1 MSAVGGV
8 RSHGDVTVYDVARA
22 LPGIEELRDH
32 SRGLAMVEAVLS
44 PEWESRY
51 YSFDAHWS
59 ETEQLASMK
68 NGSGDEYTIVLS
80 PAGVF
85 ARAFAH
91 ESPMSPFGPLADGVT
106 WPGVIDGVPEAF
118 REYLTEPAFTDEDGV
133 HVTTACLWREPADT
147 AWHTGPVEFTDL
159 EDRVDPDGSVGLF
172 QHLTDRSAEAYV
184 AFAEDYYERSVDIEA
199 VRHVLALRPLT
210 AEVVAA
216 LNPDVTLA
224 DLAEDVTEIGYP
236 TA

>member
-1 MSAVGGV
+1 M
-8 RSHGDVTVYDVARA
+8 TVYDVARA

-59 ETEQLASMK
+59 ETEQLASMR

-80 PAGVF
+80 PAGAF
-85 ARAFAH
+85 ARVFDH
-91 ESPMSPFGPLADGVT
+91 ESPLSPFGELADGLT

-147 AWHTGPVEFTDL
+147 DWHTGPVEFTDL
-159 EDRVDPDGSVGLF
+159 EDREDPDGSGRLL
-172 QHLTDRSAEAYV
+172 HLLTDRSAEAYTE
-184 AFAEDYYERSVDIEA
+184 FAEDSYERPVDIEA

-210 AEVVAA
+210 AEIVAT
-216 LNPDVTLA
+216 LNPAVTLA
-224 DLAEDVTEIGYP
+224 DLAEDVREIGYP

>member
-1 MSAVGGV
+1 M
-8 RSHGDVTVYDVARA
+8 TVYDTARA

-32 SRGLAMVEAVLS
+32 SRGLAMLEAVLC

-59 ETEQLASMK
+59 DHEQLASMK
-68 NGSGDEYTIVLS
+68 DGQGDEYTIVLS
-80 PAGVF
+80 PAGAF
-85 ARAFAH
+85 ARVFAH
-91 ESPMSPFGPLADGVT
+91 ESPLSPFGELADGQT
-106 WPGVIDGVPEAF
+106 WPGVLDGVPEAF

-159 EDRVDPDGSVGLF
+159 DDHEDPDGSDGLL
-172 QHLTDRSAEAYV
+172 HLLTDRSAEAY
-184 AFAEDYYERSVDIEA
+184 ATWASDYYETSVDLEA

-210 AEVVAA
+210 AELVAA
-216 LNPDVTLA
+216 LNPAVDLA
-224 DLAEDVTEIGYP
+224 DLADDIAEIGYP
-236 TA
+236 VA

>member
-1 MSAVGGV
+1 MSAARGV

-80 PAGVF
+80 PAGAF
-85 ARAFAH
+85 ARVFDH
-91 ESPMSPFGPLADGVT
+91 ESPLSPFGELADGLT

-147 AWHTGPVEFTDL
+147 DWHTGPVEFTDL
-159 EDRVDPDGSVGLF
+159 EDHEDPDGSERLL
-172 QHLTDRSAEAYV
+172 HLLTDRRAEAY
-184 AFAEDYYERSVDIEA
+184 AEFAEDYYERAVDIEA

-210 AEVVAA
+210 AEIVAA
-216 LNPDVTLA
+216 LNPGVTLA
-224 DLAEDVTEIGYP
+224 DLAEDVREIGYP
-236 TA
+236 TS

>member
-1 MSAVGGV
+1 MSAAGGV

-59 ETEQLASMK
+59 ETEQLASMR

-80 PAGVF
+80 PAGAF
-85 ARAFAH
+85 ARVFDH
-91 ESPMSPFGPLADGVT
+91 ESPLSPFGELADGLT

-147 AWHTGPVEFTDL
+147 DWHTGPVEFTDL
-159 EDRVDPDGSVGLF
+159 EDREDPDGSGRLL
-172 QHLTDRSAEAYV
+172 HLLTDRSAEAYTE
-184 AFAEDYYERSVDIEA
+184 FAEDSYERPVDIEA

-210 AEVVAA
+210 AEIVAT
-216 LNPDVTLA
+216 LNPAVTLA
-224 DLAEDVTEIGYP
+224 DLAEDVREIGYP

>member
-1 MSAVGGV
+1 M
-8 RSHGDVTVYDVARA
+8 TVYDVARA

-32 SRGLAMVEAVLS
+32 SRGLAMLDAVLS

-59 ETEQLASMK
+59 RTEQLASMRD
-68 NGSGDEYTIVLS
+68 GSGGEYTIVLS
-80 PAGVF
+80 PAGAF
-85 ARAFAH
+85 ARVFDH
-91 ESPMSPFGPLADGVT
+91 ESPLSPFGPLADGQT
-106 WPGVIDGVPEAF
+106 WPGVLDGVPEAF

-133 HVTTACLWREPADT
+133 HVTTACLWRETKDE
-147 AWHTGPVEFTDL
+147 AWHTGPVDFPDL
-159 EDRVDPDGSVGLF
+159 DGHEDPDGSGRFLRLLV
-172 QHLTDRSAEAYV
+172 DRSAEAYT
-184 AFAEDYYERSVDIEA
+184 AFAEDYYGRPVDRDA

-210 AEVVAA
+210 PQVVAA

-224 DLAEDVTEIGYP
+224 DLAEDLAETGYP

>member
-1 MSAVGGV
+1 M
-8 RSHGDVTVYDVARA
+8 TVYDVARA

-68 NGSGDEYTIVLS
+68 DGEGGEYTIVLS
-80 PAGVF
+80 PAGAF
-85 ARAFAH
+85 ARVFDH
-91 ESPMSPFGPLADGVT
+91 ESPLSPFGPVADGQT
-106 WPGVIDGVPEAF
+106 WPGVLDGVPEAF

-147 AWHTGPVEFTDL
+147 AWHTGPVEFTGL
-159 EDRVDPDGSVGLF
+159 EDREDPDGSGRFL
-172 QHLTDRSAEAYV
+172 HLLTDRSPEAY
-184 AFAEDYYERSVDIEA
+184 AEWAADYYERPVDLEA

-210 AEVVAA
+210 TEIVTA
-216 LNPDVTLA
+216 LNPELTLA
-224 DLAEDVTEIGYP
+224 DLTEDTREIGYP

>member
-1 MSAVGGV
+1 M
-8 RSHGDVTVYDVARA
+8 TVYDTARA

-32 SRGLAMVEAVLS
+32 SRGLAMLEAVLC

-59 ETEQLASMK
+59 DHEQLASMK
-68 NGSGDEYTIVLS
+68 DGQGDEYTIVLS
-80 PAGVF
+80 PAGAF
-85 ARAFAH
+85 ARVFAH
-91 ESPMSPFGPLADGVT
+91 ESPLSPFGELADGQT
-106 WPGVIDGVPEAF
+106 WPGVLDGVPEAF

-159 EDRVDPDGSVGLF
+159 DDHKDPDGSDRLL
-172 QHLTDRSAEAYV
+172 HLLTDRSAEAY
-184 AFAEDYYERSVDIEA
+184 ATWASAYYETPVDPEA

-210 AEVVAA
+210 AELVTA
-216 LNPDVTLA
+216 LNPAMDLA
-224 DLAEDVTEIGYP
+224 DLADDIAEIGYP
-236 TA
+236 VA

>member
-1 MSAVGGV
+1 MGP
-8 RSHGDVTVYDVARA
+8 VTVYDVARA

-32 SRGLAMVEAVLS
+32 SRGLAMLDAVLS

-68 NGSGDEYTIVLS
+68 DGEGGEYTIVLS
-80 PAGVF
+80 AAGVF
-85 ARAFAH
+85 ARVFDH
-91 ESPMSPFGPLADGVT
+91 ESPLSPFGPLADGQT
-106 WPGVIDGVPEAF
+106 WPGVLDGVPEAF

-133 HVTTACLWREPADT
+133 HVTTACLWREATDT
-147 AWHTGPVEFTDL
+147 AWHTGPVEFPDL
-159 EDRVDPDGSVGLF
+159 DGREDPDGSGRFL
-172 QHLTDRSAEAYV
+172 HLLVDRSAEAY
-184 AFAEDYYERSVDIEA
+184 AEFAEDYYEQPVDLDA

-210 AEVVAA
+210 PEVVAA
-216 LNPDVTLA
+216 LNPEVTLA
-224 DLAEDVTEIGYP
+224 DLAEDVAEIGYP

>member
-1 MSAVGGV
+1 M
-8 RSHGDVTVYDVARA
+8 TVYDVARA

-32 SRGLAMVEAVLS
+32 SRGLAMLEAVLC

-68 NGSGDEYTIVLS
+68 DGSGDEYTIVLS
-80 PAGVF
+80 PAGAF
-85 ARAFAH
+85 ARVFAH
-91 ESPMSPFGPLADGVT
+91 ESPLSPFGELADGMT
-106 WPGVIDGVPEAF
+106 WPGVVDGVPEVF

-133 HVTTACLWREPADT
+133 HVTTACLWRETGDT
-147 AWHTGPVEFTDL
+147 AWHTGPVEFPDL
-159 EDRVDPDGSVGLF
+159 DGHEDPDGSEVL
-172 QHLTDRSAEAYV
+172 LRLLVDRSAEAY
-184 AFAEDYYERSVDIEA
+184 ATWASDYYETPVDLAA

-216 LNPDVTLA
+216 LNPDVDLAALA
-224 DLAEDVTEIGYP
+224 DDIAEIGYP
-236 TA
+236 VAG

>member
-1 MSAVGGV
+1 M
-8 RSHGDVTVYDVARA
+8 TVYDVARA

-68 NGSGDEYTIVLS
+68 DGQGGEYTIVLS
-80 PAGVF
+80 PAGAF
-85 ARAFAH
+85 ARVFDH
-91 ESPMSPFGPLADGVT
+91 ESPLSPFGPVADGQT
-106 WPGVIDGVPEAF
+106 WPGVLDGVPEAF

-147 AWHTGPVEFTDL
+147 AWQTGPVEFTGL
-159 EDRVDPDGSVGLF
+159 EDREDPDGSGRFL
-172 QHLTDRSAEAYV
+172 HLLTDRSPEAY
-184 AFAEDYYERSVDIEA
+184 AEWAADYYERPVDLEA

-210 AEVVAA
+210 TEVVTA
-216 LNPDVTLA
+216 LNPELTLA
-224 DLAEDVTEIGYP
+224 DLVVDTREIGYP

>member
-1 MSAVGGV
+1 M
-8 RSHGDVTVYDVARA
+8 TVYDVARA

-32 SRGLAMVEAVLS
+32 SRGLAMVEAVLC

-68 NGSGDEYTIVLS
+68 DGSGDEYTIVLS
-80 PAGVF
+80 PAGAF
-85 ARAFAH
+85 ARVFDH
-91 ESPMSPFGPLADGVT
+91 ESPMSPFGPLADGQT

-133 HVTTACLWREPADT
+133 HVTTACLWREATDE
-147 AWHTGPVEFTDL
+147 AWHTGPVEYTDL
-159 EDRVDPDGSVGLF
+159 EDREDPDGSVHLT
-172 QHLTDRSAEAYV
+172 HLLTDRSAEAY
-184 AFAEDYYERSVDIEA
+184 AEWASDYYERPVDIEA
-199 VRHVLALRPLT
+199 VRQVLALRPLT
-210 AEVVAA
+210 AELVAA
-216 LNPDVTLA
+216 LNPEVTLA
-224 DLAEDVTEIGYP
+224 DLAEDVREIGYP

>member
-1 MSAVGGV
+1 MSAVRGM

-51 YSFDAHWS
+51 YSFDAYWS

-68 NGSGDEYTIVLS
+68 DGQGGEYTIVLS
-80 PAGVF
+80 EAGAF
-85 ARAFAH
+85 ARGFDH
-91 ESPMSPFGPLADGVT
+91 ESPMSPYGAVADGET
-106 WPGVIDGVPEAF
+106 WPGVLDGVPEAF
-118 REYLTEPAFTDEDGV
+118 REYLTEPAFTDEDGI
-133 HVTTACLWREPADT
+133 HVTTACLWRETADT

-159 EDRVDPDGSVGLF
+159 EDQEDPDGSGGLF
-172 QHLTDRSAEAYV
+172 HHLTDRSAEAY
-184 AFAEDYYERSVDIEA
+184 AEWASDYYERSVDLDA

-210 AEVVAA
+210 AEIVAA
-216 LNPDVTLA
+216 LNPEVTLA
-224 DLAEDVTEIGYP
+224 DLAEDAQEIGYP

>member
-1 MSAVGGV
+1 M
-8 RSHGDVTVYDVARA
+8 TVYDTARA

-32 SRGLAMVEAVLS
+32 SRGLAMLDAVLS

-68 NGSGDEYTIVLS
+68 DGSGGEYTIVLS
-80 PAGVF
+80 ASGAF
-85 ARAFAH
+85 ARVFDH
-91 ESPMSPFGPLADGVT
+91 ESPLSPFGELADGQT
-106 WPGVIDGVPEAF
+106 WPGVLDGVPEAF

-133 HVTTACLWREPADT
+133 HVTTACLWRETTDT
-147 AWHTGPVEFTDL
+147 DWHTGPVEYPDL
-159 EDRVDPDGSVGLF
+159 DGREDPDGSGHYLRL
-172 QHLTDRSAEAYV
+172 LTDRSPEAY
-184 AFAEDYYERSVDIEA
+184 AEWASDYYETPVPLDA

-210 AEVVAA
+210 PEVVAA
-216 LNPDVTLA
+216 LNPEVTPA
-224 DLAEDVTEIGYP
+224 DLAEDVAEIGYP